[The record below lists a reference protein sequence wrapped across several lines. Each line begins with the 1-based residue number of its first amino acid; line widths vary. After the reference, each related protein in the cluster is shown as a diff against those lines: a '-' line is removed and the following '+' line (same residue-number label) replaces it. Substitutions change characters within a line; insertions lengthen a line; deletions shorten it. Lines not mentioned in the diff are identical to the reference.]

1 MASHDEIMKG
11 LDRIESP
18 LVRQTMEFLISKV
31 NNADSDEDYEI
42 AKAAFVMYAHAA
54 APGLL
59 HKDINV
65 EYALSKS
72 DESGN
77 EEEPV
82 DVEDALKKLLAE
94 NGIYYFGPMNKHL
107 RTGPKGTGFS
117 LPKPP
122 HGERQENHGNR
133 PGKRELIGYLADV
146 RGTDPEKE
154 KEIPRRVD
162 MLQMKHKELLRLAE
176 KHIGKVTTSSAGNVV
191 SAQPSSTG
199 TTGSSVSNTPEPDA
213 VVLPGAGAGKNTT
226 QEDRAKVL
234 ARLKRR
240 G

>member
-31 NNADSDEDYEI
+31 NNANGDEDYEI
-42 AKAAFVMYAHAA
+42 AKAAFVMYAHVA

-59 HKDINV
+59 REDINV
-65 EYALSKS
+65 EHALSKS
-72 DESGN
+72 AEVDEPSVN
-77 EEEPV
+77 VEEEV
-82 DVEDALKKLLAE
+82 KKLLAE
-94 NGIYYFGPMNKHL
+94 NGIYYFGPMSKHL
-107 RTGPKGTGFS
+107 RSGPKGTGYA

-133 PGKRELIGYLADV
+133 PGKRELIGYLADA
-146 RGTDPEKE
+146 RAADPAKE

-162 MLQMKHKELLRLAE
+162 MLKLKHKDLLRLAE
-176 KHIGKVTTSSAGNVV
+176 KHLGKVTTSSAGNIV
-191 SAQPSSTG
+191 SAQPDSTG
-199 TTGSSVSNTPEPDA
+199 NTGSTVSNTPAPNA
-213 VVLPGAGAGKNTT
+213 TVLPGAGAGKNTT
-226 QEDRAKVL
+226 RADRAKVL